1 MKDKLINKQIIQW
14 LKERDEVLKTHD
26 VSKFKELAK
35 VR

>member
-14 LKERDEVLKTHD
+14 LKVLKTHD